1 MKILFLEQYAEA
13 GGAQRCLLDLLPG
26 VRAAG
31 WEAHVALPE
40 DGPLTPLLR
49 ERGAQVHFLSLGRYP
64 SGRKSLADGIR
75 FVANLPALAGEIRT
89 LADRI
94 GAALL
99 YVNGPRLLPAVTA
112 VRRPI
117 LFHAHSAVPAASGG
131 TLARTALRRSGAGV
145 IAVSRFLAERWRRP
159 AQGPVRVIYSG
170 VEGPPT
176 PLLARTPG
184 GPRVGLIGRIH
195 PQKGQKEL
203 VLAARELASARPEA
217 EFVLCGAALFGD
229 PRAERYQQEVL
240 SLAPPSVRYLG
251 WRDDVYGVLADLDLL
266 VVPSAEEGG
275 VPRVILEAFAA
286 RVPVLALESGAI
298 PEFIVD
304 GENGFL
310 LASATAAQLAARLN
324 ELLPQRERLRS
335 VAAAGQRTWRE
346 RFTADRYRAEVL
358 AAISE
363 AVSPSS
369 RRKTTAESS
378 PSKPTARSGR
388 A

>member
-1 MKILFLEQYAEA
+1 MKILFLEQYAEL

-26 VRAAG
+26 VQAAD
-31 WEAHVALPE
+31 WEAHVALPD

-49 ERGAQVHFLSLGRYP
+49 ERGAQVHFVSLGRYP
-64 SGRKSLADGIR
+64 SGSKSLADGIR
-75 FVANLPALAGEIRT
+75 FVANLPVLASEICR

-94 GAALL
+94 EASLI
-99 YVNGPRLLPAVTA
+99 YVNGPRLLPAVTGA
-112 VRRPI
+112 RGPI

-145 IAVSRFLAERWRRP
+145 IAASRFLAERWRRT
-159 AQGPVRVIYSG
+159 AKGPVRVIYSG
-170 VEGPPT
+170 VDGPPA
-176 PLLARTPG
+176 PLVTHTAD

-195 PQKGQKEL
+195 PQKSQKEL
-203 VLAARELASARPEA
+203 VLAARELACAWPEA

-229 PRAERYQQEVL
+229 PHAERYQQEVL

-275 VPRVILEAFAA
+275 VPRVVLEAFAA
-286 RVPVLALESGAI
+286 GIPVLALASGAI
-298 PEFIVD
+298 PEAIVE

-310 LASATAAQLAARLN
+310 LASATAPEIAARLK
-324 ELLPQRERLRS
+324 ELLPQKERLRS

-346 RFTADRYRAEVL
+346 RFTVDRYRAEVS

-369 RRKTTAESS
+369 LRKTTAESN